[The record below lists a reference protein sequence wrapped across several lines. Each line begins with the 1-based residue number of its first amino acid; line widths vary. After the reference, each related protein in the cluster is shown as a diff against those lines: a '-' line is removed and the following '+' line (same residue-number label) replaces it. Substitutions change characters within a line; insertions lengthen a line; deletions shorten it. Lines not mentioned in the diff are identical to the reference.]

1 MEKTWSGIARETIA
15 AVLSDYTKGGG
26 DLIYLDSND
35 RKLLKKAIDA
45 AYPFFERRCFPYK
58 AWLLER
64 RKVFIAL
71 GIPLRSSSRKS
82 PDTGQLNL
90 FSTSTKKKRPS

>member
-1 MEKTWSGIARETIA
+1 MEETWSERARKTIGT
-15 AVLSDYTKGGG
+15 VLKNYTDGGG
-26 DLIYLDSND
+26 DLVYLNSND
-35 RKLLKKAIDA
+35 RKLLKKAIDD
-45 AYPFFERRCFPYK
+45 AYPFYERRCFPYK

-71 GIPLRSSSRKS
+71 DIPLRSSSRKS